1 MSYLF
6 IPFRQ
11 FDLFFFF
18 SLNFVLSDMHQL
30 IIMIDRND
38 LIAII
43 GHSNLK
49 WYFNFIDIVV
59 NMRSIITQRVSM
71 DGLGIYFNRQ
81 LADRLL
87 IPLRI
92 FYEFNLHV
100 LLHIVAFLHFWDI
113 QVFSVFLLLRIDV
126 ILQYSAY
133 KIIKSV
139 KYFKF

>member
-71 DGLGIYFNRQ
+71 DGLGIYFNR
-81 LADRLL
+81 
-87 IPLRI
+87 
-92 FYEFNLHV
+92 
-100 LLHIVAFLHFWDI
+100 
-113 QVFSVFLLLRIDV
+113 
-126 ILQYSAY
+126 
-133 KIIKSV
+133 
-139 KYFKF
+139 